1 MSEWQPMETAPRDGT
16 DVLGVDCV
24 GFVGVYFFL
33 NRVWFDACG
42 DVADLQLVGWMP
54 LPEPPK

>member
-1 MSEWQPMETAPRDGT
+1 METAPRDGT